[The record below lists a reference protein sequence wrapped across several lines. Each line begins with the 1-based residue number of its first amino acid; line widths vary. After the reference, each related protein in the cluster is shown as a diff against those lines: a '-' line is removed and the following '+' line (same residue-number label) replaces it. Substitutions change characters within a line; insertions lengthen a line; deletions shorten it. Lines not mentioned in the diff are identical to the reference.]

1 MCALRLNSSP
11 LSLFIGYGGVKHRLT
26 IALIA
31 LTFTLAVLCAW
42 YVGILKIPGLQAS
55 VPANYTFTGVPAV
68 KHEANGTLRLKIVS
82 ITPREALL
90 RSPNDTI
97 TVKLVIRAELEGTGE
112 ARVFNCSLLSITGGS
127 PHTKLELPNISLLKS
142 SSSYCGPLIIK
153 PGKPTIITLRLKIK
167 FSDKT
172 IWGTAMHVYPLKVE
186 LRAGKEVNLG
196 ISPDGTTHSG
206 DIPPGALKLTIN
218 TLDIWVKKTG

>member
-1 MCALRLNSSP
+1 M
-11 LSLFIGYGGVKHRLT
+11 KHRLT
-26 IALIA
+26 VALIA
-31 LTFTLAVLCAW
+31 LAFTLTVLCAW

-97 TVKLVIRAELEGTGE
+97 TVKLVIRAELEGMGE

-153 PGKPTIITLRLKIK
+153 PGKTAVMTLRLKIK
-167 FSDKT
+167 FFNET
-172 IWGTAMHVYPLKVE
+172 VWGTAMHVYPLKVE
-186 LRAGKEVNLG
+186 LRVGKEIDLG
-196 ISPDGTTHSG
+196 VSPDGTTHLG
-206 DIPPGALKLTIN
+206 DIPPGALKLTLN
-218 TLDIWVKKTG
+218 TLEIWASKAAGNK